1 MSMNILK
8 LRVARTRE
16 HAQSQVNVT
25 GNKKEEMIT
34 CQITKGQ
41 RLKGDAQSHTEHKYS
56 LFKSGGQLVT
66 VVELGSEWRAS
77 EEGGE
82 KDRSRLVSK
91 TIMVVS
97 PAPEL

>member
-1 MSMNILK
+1 M
-8 LRVARTRE
+8 ARTRE
-16 HAQSQVNVT
+16 HTQSQVNVT

-82 KDRSRLVSK
+82 KTDPDWFPRQSWLFP
-91 TIMVVS
+91 
-97 PAPEL
+97 PAPELRRFLSVTH